1 MQTPGRI
8 KISSYHAHEFYKM
21 IKKCDNDLYTACPC
35 KCIGDAGPSKWEV
48 MVVYYL
54 DRATSPKSLQEWWP
68 VKVRV
73 NLKN

>member
-1 MQTPGRI
+1 
-8 KISSYHAHEFYKM
+8 M

-54 DRATSPKSLQEWWP
+54 DRATSPKSLQGWWP

-73 NLKN
+73 NIKN